1 MEAAPLRRTRPN
13 AATEAAR
20 ETVERLLEDWDDDH
34 AAATFAMN
42 VELDEPLELRRA
54 VIARLRE
61 RHGRLRRDADMPEES
76 LTAYH
81 LTWWLAGDRGRVRVE
96 ILLSPEI
103 PPRVQ
108 TFSLTSVPEPPA
120 PLRQA
125 ADRIVAA
132 LEAPPTGPVTVDW
145 PADLTASSTLDVG
158 QVVRAMRA
166 TEARFAPLTLGPVVE
181 GDGEKKATFRL
192 SGPRGRV
199 DLALTI
205 DPEIGCLDAVA
216 LVPVRLSPP
225 ALD

>member
-1 MEAAPLRRTRPN
+1 
-13 AATEAAR
+13 
-20 ETVERLLEDWDDDH
+20 
-34 AAATFAMN
+34 
-42 VELDEPLELRRA
+42 
-54 VIARLRE
+54 
-61 RHGRLRRDADMPEES
+61 
-76 LTAYH
+76 
-81 LTWWLAGDRGRVRVE
+81 
-96 ILLSPEI
+96 
-103 PPRVQ
+103 
-108 TFSLTSVPEPPA
+108 
-120 PLRQA
+120 
-125 ADRIVAA
+125 

-192 SGPRGRV
+192 AGPRGRV